1 MIKTF
6 LQLIILLFTLTT
18 NTSLSQELEPMNV
31 TVNWKNGTSK
41 TITQIDSMIVYN
53 NDTLTTASRSLSQYN
68 IQILSLK
75 DTVYTILFKQ
85 IAVDDEFSIESETTD
100 TDPIRNIHNE
110 LMLEIQKR
118 IAGLEYRF
126 LVDKNTAT
134 AFEVLNKKG
143 LQQFAQEIAEEVFDQ
158 KMQHKKI
165 AISPSEKTEIKQR
178 IKENLQE
185 ILPAVIETM
194 LNSFNYTFQAYGIP
208 FVLDETYSTVVE
220 VSLVDQIEY
229 SGLENNAE
237 LVVNSSFENDEVTID
252 FKYIYEK
259 ETAFQNL
266 ILQHGNENGVTIDEF
281 DVDERVISKFDTT
294 TSWMKSC
301 NSFTKTRFGA
311 LTVRKMTYVTI
322 K

>member
-1 MIKTF
+1 
-6 LQLIILLFTLTT
+6 
-18 NTSLSQELEPMNV
+18 
-31 TVNWKNGTSK
+31 
-41 TITQIDSMIVYN
+41 MIVYS
-53 NDTLTTASRSLSQYN
+53 NDTLLTASRSLSQYN
-68 IQILSLK
+68 IQIVSLK
-75 DTVYTILFKQ
+75 DTVYTVLFKQ
-85 IAVDDEFSIESETTD
+85 IAIDEEFLEESETID
-100 TDPIRNIHNE
+100 TDPIRKVHNE

-118 IAGLEYRF
+118 IAGLEYQF

-134 AFEVLNKKG
+134 AFEILNKIE
-143 LQQFAQEIAEEVFDQ
+143 LQQFAEEIAEVVFDQ
-158 KMQHKKI
+158 TTNHGAVALSK
-165 AISPSEKTEIKQR
+165 EVKTEVQQR
-178 IKENLQE
+178 VKENLQE

-252 FKYIYEK
+252 FNYIYEK

-281 DVDERVISKFDTT
+281 EVDERVISKFDTT
-294 TSWMKSC
+294 TSWIKSC

-311 LTVRKMTYVTI
+311 LTVHKMTYVTI